1 MRKGLLLSLAALL
14 VGLLGYPALQWQ
26 RGRIQSQLRAM
37 HARLLTEGYHVTLG
51 YHYLG
56 AGAAQDV
63 HERFLIPASSDG
75 MFQLVLMNRALL
87 GSVDVAVTREDGA
100 SVFPRREGTSTA
112 RKVCACLPAS
122 ID

>member
-1 MRKGLLLSLAALL
+1 
-14 VGLLGYPALQWQ
+14 
-26 RGRIQSQLRAM
+26 M

-75 MFQLVLMNRALL
+75 MIQLVLMNRALL
-87 GSVDVAVTREDGA
+87 DSVDVAVTREDGA
-100 SVFPRREGTSTA
+100 SVFSAKGRNFDRTEGLRLSPGKYRLTA
-112 RKVCACLPAS
+112 DLRGARFGGLEIGVK
-122 ID
+122 D